1 MSLSEEMLDKFDE
14 WRDRDATFYWLSQ
27 GDENEEDDA
36 ESSSDD
42 DGFDL

>member
-27 GDENEEDDA
+27 GDEDEEDDA
-36 ESSSDD
+36 QPDGDD
-42 DGFDL
+42 DGTDL